1 MSAHGGPLLV
11 GDIGGTNIRLA
22 VAERDGA
29 GAITLRSLLKRPAD
43 EFSCFEDAVA
53 AFLGTAD
60 APARAA
66 CFALA
71 GPVDIEPVT
80 LTNRDWVV
88 SREALRAR
96 FDLEQ
101 VAFVNDFAAL
111 ARGAVETPAS
121 GFERLKPGEA
131 APDAPVVI
139 GGPGTGFG
147 MAIAARFEGAWR
159 ILPGE
164 GGHQSFAPQSAFE
177 WAVAEALRE
186 KTSHVSTEMIA
197 AGLHAETVRR
207 AVYDV
212 LGEAYAPLHPAD
224 IRAAAEAG
232 DGAARAY
239 CQLRADAVMASLGDA
254 ALLAGARGGAI
265 IAGGV
270 ATALKSFLASAS
282 SVARFAS
289 HGPMSDYLAAI
300 PVDLLVDQDAPLVGA
315 ARLFSLSQTR

>member
-1 MSAHGGPLLV
+1 MSAQNAPLLV
-11 GDIGGTNIRLA
+11 GDIGGTNVRLA
-22 VAERDGA
+22 IAERDASGEVS
-29 GAITLRSLLKRPAD
+29 LRSRFKQPA
-43 EFSCFEDAVA
+43 EAFSCFEDAVA
-53 AFLGTAD
+53 AFLETLD

-71 GPVDIEPVT
+71 GPVEAEPVT

-88 SREALRAR
+88 SRKALRAR
-96 FDLEQ
+96 FDLDE

-121 GFERLKPGEA
+121 GFDPLKPGRA

-147 MAIAARFEGAWR
+147 MAIAARFDGAWL

-164 GGHQSFAPQSAFE
+164 GGHQSFAAQTAFE
-177 WAVAEALRE
+177 WAVTEALRG
-186 KTSHVSTEMIA
+186 TAGHVSTEMIA

-212 LGEAYAPLHPAD
+212 LGAAFTPVPPAEVC
-224 IRAAAEAG
+224 AAAETG
-232 DGAARAY
+232 DRAAQAY
-239 CQLRADAVMASLGDA
+239 CQLRANAVMAALGDA

-270 ATALKSFLASAS
+270 AMALKPFLASAPS
-282 SVARFAS
+282 IERFTA
-289 HGPMSDYLAAI
+289 HGPMSDYLSAA
-300 PVDLLVDQDAPLVGA
+300 PVHLLIDQDAPLTGA
-315 ARLFSLSQTR
+315 ARLFA